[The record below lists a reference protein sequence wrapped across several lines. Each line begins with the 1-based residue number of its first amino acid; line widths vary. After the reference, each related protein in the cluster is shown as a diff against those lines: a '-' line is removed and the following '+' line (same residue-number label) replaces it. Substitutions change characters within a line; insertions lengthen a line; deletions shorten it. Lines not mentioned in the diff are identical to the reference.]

1 MKKFSFLFFLS
12 FFFISH
18 TPHIVVTL
26 LSGRGSERRGCCWS
40 VTGQFLNNLTDI
52 KRERDCV
59 CPRFFS
65 LSFPLGLTK
74 GRDKGRTY
82 ALLQWGWV
90 NAATVHR
97 VKHVVQQAVQQTT
110 RKKVV
115 SSLKTQKQLEN
126 EKKKLTLRRSQTSRS
141 ELEGTQC
148 PPESAGIRCD

>member
-1 MKKFSFLFFLS
+1 MKKWKNEKEKERKRSFGEMKKFSFLFFLS

-26 LSGRGSERRGCCWS
+26 LSGRGSERRGCCCWS

-115 SSLKTQKQLEN
+115 SW
-126 EKKKLTLRRSQTSRS
+126 
-141 ELEGTQC
+141 
-148 PPESAGIRCD
+148 